1 MDAPPGVLRVH
12 ALCVVAGAGKN
23 LISSILAEA
32 ARERY
37 RYPRRKEVRVGRTA
51 DAIAEGVAIATA
63 AARLAVK
70 NHILVGTIAEGGVFD
85 LDKYIADT
93 REALRAMAEESEAAA
108 ETVTALR
115 KRARGRHSDPRGTHD
130 YRDRDVRNLRR
141 RAKQSSG
148 VAARLREMMDDP
160 EQLRTIVEEAR
171 EAAWS
176 DVRHNLDRRLRV
188 EGMRPDQDPD
198 YDRMREARMQ
208 ALRLVDLQALSSA
221 QRAKAK
227 RTKKQKEHA
236 ESA

>member
-1 MDAPPGVLRVH
+1 M
-12 ALCVVAGAGKN
+12 
-23 LISSILAEA
+23 
-32 ARERY
+32 
-37 RYPRRKEVRVGRTA
+37 GRTA

-63 AARLAVK
+63 AARLAIK
-70 NHILVGTIAEGGVFD
+70 NHILVGTIAEGGTFD
-85 LDKYIADT
+85 TEKYIADA

-108 ETVTALR
+108 ENVTALR

-148 VAARLREMMDDP
+148 VAAKLREMMDDP
-160 EQLRTIVEEAR
+160 EQLGAMVEEAR
-171 EAAWS
+171 EGAWS

-198 YDRMREARMQ
+198 YSRMREARMQ
-208 ALRLVDLQALSSA
+208 ALRLVDLQALSSL

-227 RTKKQKEHA
+227 RKTKQKGAEK
-236 ESA
+236 ESAETD

>member
-1 MDAPPGVLRVH
+1 M
-12 ALCVVAGAGKN
+12 
-23 LISSILAEA
+23 
-32 ARERY
+32 
-37 RYPRRKEVRVGRTA
+37 GRTA

-70 NHILVGTIAEGGVFD
+70 NHILMGTIAEDGVFD
-85 LDKYIADT
+85 TENYIADA

-108 ETVTALR
+108 ANVTALR
-115 KRARGRHSDPRGTHD
+115 KRARGRHSDPHGTHD

-148 VAARLREMMDDP
+148 VAAKLREMMNDP
-160 EQLRTIVEEAR
+160 EQLGVIVEEAR
-171 EAAWS
+171 EGAWA

-208 ALRLVDLQALSSA
+208 ALRLVDLQALSSV

-227 RTKKQKEHA
+227 NKKKEKEA
-236 ESA
+236 SEVD